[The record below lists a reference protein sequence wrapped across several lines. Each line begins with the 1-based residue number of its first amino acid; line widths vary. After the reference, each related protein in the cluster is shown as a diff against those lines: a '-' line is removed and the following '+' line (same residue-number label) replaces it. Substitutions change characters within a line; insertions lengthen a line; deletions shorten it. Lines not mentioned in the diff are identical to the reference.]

1 MCYRPAVTWEQIIGL
16 SLALLLMLVALIGN
30 FIPGVPGTPLA
41 LIAAVGHRLYFGAD
55 SINNLV
61 LGIMVLLTVM
71 ALVFDFLGSALG
83 AKKFGATWR
92 GVVGAV
98 VGGLIG
104 LFFSLPGIILGPFIG
119 ATLFE
124 MLGDKQFKLAAK
136 AGAGA
141 VVGLALGVIGKSAI
155 CVVMI
160 ILFATNVVVRSGDSK
175 GATATLRTY
184 AVLLRKSPTLVSP
197 LAGKPSYSDA
207 DKKTR
212 SIPR

>member
-1 MCYRPAVTWEQIIGL
+1 MV
-16 SLALLLMLVALIGN
+16 MLVALIGN

-41 LIAAVGHRLYFGAD
+41 LIATVVHRLYFGAD
-55 SINNLV
+55 SVSNLV
-61 LGIMVLLTVM
+61 LIIMVSLTVM

-98 VGGLIG
+98 LGGLIG

-124 MLGDKQFKLAAK
+124 MLGDKQFKVAAK

-141 VVGLALGVIGKSAI
+141 VVGLILGVVGKSAI
-155 CVVMI
+155 CVIMI
-160 ILFATNVVVRSGDSK
+160 FLFATNVVVRSGDLK
-175 GATATLRTY
+175 GTAESMRTS
-184 AVLLRKSPTLVSP
+184 AIQSRQSPTLVSP
-197 LAGKPSYSDA
+197 WVGNPAYSGPDM
-207 DKKTR
+207 KTCSTVR
-212 SIPR
+212 